1 MTYCALKAIQK
12 GDDKYEYRKLF
23 DTEHEPVNEPSYGE
37 YVGNSVVIDIDNHI
51 SENVLDKWLKEFNIV
66 TQIDR
71 TNHGAHYWFKRP
83 IMDSTQS
90 CKRLLCGIRAD
101 YRCKQWV
108 TRKRD
113 GFYYKRENDGVIAD
127 YPWFLK
133 IIGSE
138 PTNIK
143 AEMPWLDEPKLS
155 RNDSLRN
162 AMLQMNKY
170 VDDIAEHIKLIN
182 KLTLYEPLPTSELDS
197 TILRKESIEYCEH
210 NTDNSDSE
218 LSKVCMTLMSDYT
231 IIKHNDEL
239 YYFNGEIYEPFTKKA
254 RQLMARG
261 LAKNPTD
268 RFKKDVLTNI
278 SDYYE
283 EYDGRINVGSYVP
296 FNDCLYNCD
305 THSTEPFNEN
315 VVFTMKLKYN
325 FPVNADKPNMVDEV
339 VNKLLCD
346 NKYDIATLYEYLGYI
361 LHRDMKLEK
370 ALTFNGSGQNGKSS
384 VLDLI
389 TYTFKDCCTALPFKK
404 LFAKNGLQV
413 VSTNMFV
420 FAHEMTSDYIK
431 DATVFKEVLSNNP
444 TVVEDKY
451 VKQHEISDYN
461 CKFIYCNNGT
471 TKMDVSCIKAI
482 NRRLLPIQF
491 EYDLSKE
498 QRDLNFHRKWLTKEN
513 AERLLYLAIEGLKRL
528 QKRGGFNISERSK
541 QASEKYVTELDTV
554 RQWLND
560 YDDTVLYK
568 FVDPLYECY
577 KLYVYNNTN
586 SKKVSKEKFK
596 TQVCEI
602 LNAKVSMVTNDKG
615 ERKRAF
621 VSSDDNTK
629 SHDKDY
635 NITEN
640 KPNEIVRYNEIYRKY

>member
-1 MTYCALKAIQK
+1 MSKYCIVKAFPK
-12 GDDKYEYRKLF
+12 GDGKYSYKKLF
-23 DTEHEPVNEPSYGE
+23 DTDNEPINEESYGE
-37 YVGNSVVIDIDNHI
+37 YLGEHVVIDIDNHT
-51 SENVLDKWLKEFNIV
+51 SEKVLEKWLKEFNVI
-66 TQIDR
+66 TQVDR
-71 TNHGAHYWFKRP
+71 TQHGSHYWFKRP
-83 IMDSTQS
+83 MVEETQS
-90 CKRLLCGIRAD
+90 CKNLLCGVRGD
-101 YRCKQWV
+101 YRCKEWI

-113 GFYYKRENDGVIAD
+113 GYYYQRENDGVIAD

-133 IIGSE
+133 IIGNSK
-138 PTNIK
+138 IK
-143 AEMPWLDEPKLS
+143 AEVPWLDEPNLS

-170 VDDIAEHIKLIN
+170 VDDIAEHIRLIN
-182 KLTLYEPLPTSELDS
+182 KLTLHEPLPTSELDS
-197 TILRKESIEYCEH
+197 TILRKESIEYCDN
-210 NTDNSDSE
+210 NTEDSDSE
-218 LSKVCMTLMSDYT
+218 LSRVCLALMSDYT

-278 SDYYE
+278 MDYYE
-283 EYDGRINVGSYVP
+283 EYDGRINVGSYVA

-305 THSTEPFNEN
+305 THKAEPFNEN
-315 VVFTMKLKYN
+315 VVLTMKLKFD
-325 FPVNADKPNMVDEV
+325 FPVNADEPNMVDEV

-346 NKYDIATLYEYLGYI
+346 NKDDVDTLYEYLGYI

-384 VLDLI
+384 ILDLI

-413 VSTNMFV
+413 VGSNMFV

-451 VKQHEISDYN
+451 VKQHEICDYN

-471 TKMDVSCIKAI
+471 TKMDTSCIKAI

-528 QKRGGFNISERSK
+528 QERGGFKISERSK

-560 YDDTVLYK
+560 YDDSVLYK
-568 FVDPLYECY
+568 FVDPLYNLY
-577 KLYVYNNTN
+577 KMYVQDNTN
-586 SKKVSKEKFK
+586 SKKVGKEKFK

-602 LNAKVSMVTNDKG
+602 LHCKTCFKRLDDGV
-615 ERKRAF
+615 RKWCF
-621 VSSDDNTK
+621 VSQDDNTK
-629 SHDKDY
+629 SK
-635 NITEN
+635 
-640 KPNEIVRYNEIYRKY
+640 K

>member
-1 MTYCALKAIQK
+1 MSKYCILKAFK
-12 GDDKYEYRKLF
+12 KEDGGYTYSKLF
-23 DTEHEPVNEPSYGE
+23 DTDNEPINEDSYGE
-37 YVGNSVVIDIDNHI
+37 YVGDCIVVDVDNHI
-51 SENVLDKWLKEFNIV
+51 TEKTLETWLKEFNVI
-66 TQIDR
+66 TQVDR
-71 TNHGAHYWFKRP
+71 TQHGAHYWFKRP
-83 IMDSTQS
+83 VVDDTQS
-90 CKRLLCGIRAD
+90 CKLFLCGIRAD
-101 YRCKQWV
+101 YRNKQWV

-113 GFYYKRENDGVIAD
+113 KYVYQRENDGVIAE

-133 IIGSE
+133 IIGKSSE
-138 PTNIK
+138 VDAK
-143 AEMPWLDEPKLS
+143 VPWLDNPTLS
-155 RNDSLRN
+155 RNDNLRN

-170 VDDIAEHIKLIN
+170 VDDIAEHIRLLN
-182 KLTLYEPLPTSELDS
+182 KLTLQKPLSTSELDN
-197 TILRKESIEYCEH
+197 TILRKESIEYCTN
-210 NTDNSDSE
+210 NTEDNDSE
-218 LSKVCMTLMSDYT
+218 LSKVCLTLMSGYT

-278 SDYYE
+278 TDYYE
-283 EYDGRINVGSYVP
+283 EYDGRINVGSYVA

-305 THSTEPFNEN
+305 THKTEPFNEN
-315 VVFTMKLKYN
+315 IVSTMKLKFDY
-325 FPVNADKPNMVDEV
+325 PVNANKPNMVDEV

-346 NKYDIATLYEYLGYI
+346 NKEDIDTLYEYLGYI

-384 VLDLI
+384 ILDLI

-413 VSTNMFV
+413 IGSNMFV

-451 VKQHEISDYN
+451 IKQHEISDYN

-471 TKMDVSCIKAI
+471 TKMDTSCIKAI

-528 QKRGGFNISERSK
+528 QERGGFKISERSK
-541 QASEKYVTELDTV
+541 QASEKYVTDLDTV
-554 RQWLND
+554 RQWIND
-560 YDDTVLYK
+560 YDDSVLYK
-568 FVDPLYECY
+568 FVDPLYNLY
-577 KLYVYNNTN
+577 KMYVQDNTN

-602 LNAKVSMVTNDKG
+602 LHCKTCFKTLDDGV
-615 ERKRAF
+615 RKWCF
-621 VSSDDNTK
+621 VSQDDNTK
-629 SHDKDY
+629 SK
-635 NITEN
+635 
-640 KPNEIVRYNEIYRKY
+640 KLIVS